1 MFLKFKSFL
10 KDLKDRIISF
20 ISIFYHLLTIKISK
34 DISNISNFNE
44 FIGYF
49 SEIIRLP
56 YLSF

>member
-34 DISNISNFNE
+34 DISSNFNE
-44 FIGYF
+44 FIGCF
-49 SEIIRLP
+49 SVIIRLP